1 MTGELAKSI
10 SILPIAITTDM
21 DGNIL
26 SAKSA
31 AKTVYEDAIR
41 DLKNKILAL
50 SKASTPDLAKI
61 NQLENQVKDL
71 ERAVTVTLE
80 PVEDSVLA
88 EYGIVMKA
96 PVLPDNLKSE
106 SVGKKS
112 VIPELTEDQKKA
124 EITKLK
130 RRRTD
135 LNKKLAALPDG
146 GIIAMGDMVTFSPE
160 YTSLKNKLEQVEKE
174 LVKLEQVAKEPT
186 VDEEIESE
194 INALKK
200 GVKDVFPEPESITSK
215 EFKKILADIQN
226 SKTLDEL
233 EKAYTDAILM
243 IMAES
248 DVVFSDLVE
257 NVYNIRK
264 MALNT
269 NTSEENI
276 SEGEYLISK
285 KPIFDGPANQVVVVK
300 EIKDGKVIVNQVEDI
315 INGKPKRKTLT
326 QKQVENDF
334 IKTTEEALNQEE
346 IEIMEPTP
354 EEKENSNISK
364 SSIKEFSENPELIN
378 KAKENAGM
386 SKKDRMAALKNKSK
400 EDNINNCKPK

>member
-1 MTGELAKSI
+1 
-10 SILPIAITTDM
+10 
-21 DGNIL
+21 
-26 SAKSA
+26 
-31 AKTVYEDAIR
+31 
-41 DLKNKILAL
+41 
-50 SKASTPDLAKI
+50 
-61 NQLENQVKDL
+61 
-71 ERAVTVTLE
+71 
-80 PVEDSVLA
+80 
-88 EYGIVMKA
+88 
-96 PVLPDNLKSE
+96 
-106 SVGKKS
+106 
-112 VIPELTEDQKKA
+112 
-124 EITKLK
+124 
-130 RRRTD
+130 
-135 LNKKLAALPDG
+135 
-146 GIIAMGDMVTFSPE
+146 MGDMVTFSPE